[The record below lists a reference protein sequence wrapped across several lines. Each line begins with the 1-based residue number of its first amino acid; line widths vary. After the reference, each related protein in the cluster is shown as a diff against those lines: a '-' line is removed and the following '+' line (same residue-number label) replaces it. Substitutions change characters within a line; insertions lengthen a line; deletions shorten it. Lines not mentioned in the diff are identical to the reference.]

1 MPHLFIIMEEFMKKL
16 KNLTFA
22 CLLILGLAA
31 CADDDKSSDNPPSY
45 DDPTIIINDNHTAKI
60 NESAEK
66 TITFTNPF
74 ASSAELYA
82 YFNSYNSYNSK
93 ITIDKAKS
101 TCNFKTN
108 PDGTISSDI
117 SHTLPVGESCT
128 LVYSFAPT
136 KLDTELLELNVNY
149 SADIKSICP
158 TPDTVPTYEQ
168 VMNSSRYEEWYIYN
182 YAEDSNGNKS
192 PEYINIEIPAEY
204 SVSGNISN
212 LNLVSYEKDFNLPA
226 KKGDYTFNIYGATLT
241 SNDDKCSIS
250 NDTYPKTLTVKN
262 DSGCSLKVKA
272 NSYISPIK
280 FTPKQEGNPY
290 YNVNIEINAKYY
302 YNILDATNYIKTFQP
317 EYYATSSGNT
327 DFYAG
332 ILKNGEKITSYEITG
347 TNKDKFKVAGT
358 MHNSCTVT
366 DTEISIPEG
375 QENCFFTVELAD
387 ISKSGN
393 YIAELNTTLK
403 TGATQ
408 TYNINGTVSLLTIQ
422 DVLQNYCKEN
432 TQQKENNNQYKL
444 F

>member
-1 MPHLFIIMEEFMKKL
+1 MKKL

-31 CADDDKSSDNPPSY
+31 CADDEKSSDNPPV
-45 DDPTIIINDNHTAKI
+45 TNT
-60 NESAEK
+60 NETVTLEFTGEIGK
-66 TITFTNPF
+66 ENVNTITLTNPHGTD
-74 ASSAELYA
+74 ADLSG
-82 YFNSYNSYNSK
+82 YFNADSSIKIDTANSTCKIIENYSSYNINSK
-93 ITIDKAKS
+93 LAA
-101 TCNFKTN
+101 
-108 PDGTISSDI
+108 
-117 SHTLPVGESCT
+117 GESCEIKYT
-128 LVYSFAPT
+128 FKPA
-136 KLDTELLELNVNY
+136 KLDTILLKLQVHYTRTFESY
-149 SADIKSICP
+149 CP
-158 TPDTVPTYEQ
+158 TSDTVPSYETIITNNKD
-168 VMNSSRYEEWYIYN
+168 VDMYIYN
-182 YAEDSNGNKS
+182 YAKDSNGNKS

-204 SVSGNISN
+204 SVSGNIAN

-262 DSGCSLKVKA
+262 DNVCSLKVKG

-327 DFYAG
+327 DFDAG

-393 YIAELNTTLK
+393 YIAELK
-403 TGATQ
+403 TYLSNGISIIYQ
-408 TYNINGTVSLLTIQ
+408 IDGTVSTNTI
-422 DVLQNYCKEN
+422 DEILQNVCK
-432 TQQKENNNQYKL
+432 NNNQNNVDNKAYKL

>member
-1 MPHLFIIMEEFMKKL
+1 MRKILTCQQKK
-16 KNLTFA
+16 
-22 CLLILGLAA
+22 
-31 CADDDKSSDNPPSY
+31 
-45 DDPTIIINDNHTAKI
+45 
-60 NESAEK
+60 
-66 TITFTNPF
+66 
-74 ASSAELYA
+74 
-82 YFNSYNSYNSK
+82 
-93 ITIDKAKS
+93 
-101 TCNFKTN
+101 
-108 PDGTISSDI
+108 
-117 SHTLPVGESCT
+117 
-128 LVYSFAPT
+128 
-136 KLDTELLELNVNY
+136 
-149 SADIKSICP
+149 
-158 TPDTVPTYEQ
+158 
-168 VMNSSRYEEWYIYN
+168 
-182 YAEDSNGNKS
+182 
-192 PEYINIEIPAEY
+192 
-204 SVSGNISN
+204 
-212 LNLVSYEKDFNLPA
+212 
-226 KKGDYTFNIYGATLT
+226 ATLT

-250 NDTYPKTLTVKN
+250 NDAYPKTLTVKN
-262 DSGCSLKVKA
+262 DNGCSLKVKA